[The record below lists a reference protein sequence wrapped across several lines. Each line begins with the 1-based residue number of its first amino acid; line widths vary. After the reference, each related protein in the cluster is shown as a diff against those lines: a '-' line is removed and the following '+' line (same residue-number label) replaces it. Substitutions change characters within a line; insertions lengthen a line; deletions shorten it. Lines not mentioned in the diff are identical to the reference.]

1 MPLGTMTTGPD
12 KLWTFLWF
20 WQPDWSVWPIRPLQW
35 ISAGWAAARKSLPPF
50 SADFQTHLL
59 IFLLTRG
66 SCANKMCLSLKWPIY
81 GHRLKERLPGLASA
95 THLLRRLLLPLLLVF
110 SVLQPSNSS
119 GSGYLSV
126 AQICGSCHVGQQ
138 AFQRQHKDGLSHA
151 LNCLFEGNE

>member
-1 MPLGTMTTGPD
+1 MNIPLILAAWLVRLAYQTP
-12 KLWTFLWF
+12 
-20 WQPDWSVWPIRPLQW
+20 SVDQCRLSSRKKISPLL
-35 ISAGWAAARKSLPPF
+35 SLPE
-50 SADFQTHLL
+50 FQTHLL